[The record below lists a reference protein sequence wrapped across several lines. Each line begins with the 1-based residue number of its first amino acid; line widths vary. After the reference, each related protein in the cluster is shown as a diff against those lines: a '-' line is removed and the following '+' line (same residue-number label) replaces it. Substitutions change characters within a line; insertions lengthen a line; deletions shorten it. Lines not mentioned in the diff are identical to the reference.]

1 MASSRRDF
9 IRTMGAGLA
18 GAGAAASNLACA
30 TAAAPAQG
38 DSERLLEPNPDHV
51 EPAPLGMDRLPLS
64 WHQGA
69 ARRLKEEVAGT
80 GADAILLQ
88 SDQNQVY
95 YTGCFRRSGERS
107 TWVFSQSMKK
117 TRCIGTRPGSIG
129 S

>member
-1 MASSRRDF
+1 M
-9 IRTMGAGLA
+9 A
-18 GAGAAASNLACA
+18 GAGVAANNLACA
-30 TAAAPAQG
+30 TAAAQG

-69 ARRLKEEVAGT
+69 ARRLKQEVAGT

-107 TWVFSQSMKK
+107 TWVFFPIDEEDTVYWYS
-117 TRCIGTRPGSIG
+117 PGIDRELITS
-129 S
+129 

>member
-18 GAGAAASNLACA
+18 GAGAAAGNLACA
-30 TAAAPAQG
+30 SSTQG

-69 ARRLKEEVAGT
+69 ARRLKE
-80 GADAILLQ
+80 
-88 SDQNQVY
+88 
-95 YTGCFRRSGERS
+95 
-107 TWVFSQSMKK
+107 
-117 TRCIGTRPGSIG
+117 
-129 S
+129 